1 MVRTR
6 PRSAAVREAFLE
18 GRFLRK
24 TGFVAKR
31 GFKKIVASMDKHM
44 GNAARRF
51 VYSRTEVIPRKIMFI
66 SFQGDYTCNPK
77 YITEELLRREDD
89 VDIVWSLRAGVIKR
103 AKEDP
108 GYLPSGVR
116 YVEQFT
122 ESFFAELASSQ
133 IWVANSVDF
142 LKRMLPKKEDQFFIE
157 TWHGSLGLKRFDAAV
172 NKGKAWVKA
181 AQVCA
186 DYADVLISNSTFED
200 EVYRGSFWGETPI
213 LRYGH
218 PRNDVF
224 FSATEEEKN
233 RLKIDFCTKNEIS
246 SDSNLVLYAPTFR
259 DDHQFDCYSL
269 IPSVLQEAL
278 EERFGGKWEIVT
290 RYHPTVAKFVSKRSN
305 KHLGINATDYP
316 DIQELMLFCDVAIT
330 DYSSW
335 IYDFMLS
342 GKPCFIYAADLDK
355 YRNQERGFYYPIDT
369 TPFAIARNND
379 EIAEAIRSF
388 DEERYSNRLRAFLND
403 KGCMEDGAAAG
414 RVVDLIEKVL
424 EGGKRS
430 VALEKCKVYEC

>member
-6 PRSAAVREAFLE
+6 PRSAAVKEAFLE
-18 GRFLRK
+18 GKFLRK
-24 TGFVAKR
+24 TGFVIGR
-31 GFKKIVASMDKHM
+31 GFKKVIASVDKHM
-44 GNAARRF
+44 GNAARRLA
-51 VYSRTEVIPRKIMFI
+51 YAKTEIAPRKIMFI

-77 YITEELLRREDD
+77 YITEELLRRGDD
-89 VDIVWSLRAGVIKR
+89 VDIVWSLRAGAIRR

-108 GYLPSGVR
+108 DYLPLGVR
-116 YVEQFT
+116 CVEQFT
-122 ESFFAELASSQ
+122 EPFFAELASSQ

-142 LKRMLPKKEDQFFIE
+142 LKRMLPKKDQQFFIE

-200 EVYRGSFWGETPI
+200 DVYRGSYWSKTPI

-224 FSATEEEKN
+224 FNASDEEIA
-233 RLKIDFCTKNEIS
+233 RLKSEFCEANDIS
-246 SDSNLVLYAPTFR
+246 VDSKLVLYAPTFR

-269 IPSVLQEAL
+269 VPSVLQNAL

-290 RYHPTVAKFVSKRSN
+290 RYHPTVAKFVAKRSN
-305 KHLGINATDYP
+305 RHLGINATDYP

-342 GKPCFIYAADLDK
+342 GKPCFIYAADLNK
-355 YRNQERGFYYPIDT
+355 YCDQERGFYYPIET
-369 TPFAIARNND
+369 TPFAIARDND
-379 EIAEAIRSF
+379 EMANAVLSF
-388 DEERYSNRLRAFLND
+388 DEERYAEDLHSFLD
-403 KGCMEDGAAAG
+403 GKGCMEDGKAAQ
-414 RVVDLIEKVL
+414 RVVDFIEKVL
-424 EGGKRS
+424 AGGKQS
-430 VALEKCKVYEC
+430 INLEEGKVYGC

>member
-18 GRFLRK
+18 GKILRK
-24 TGFVAKR
+24 TGFVIGR
-31 GFKKIVASMDKHM
+31 GFRKAIASLDKHM

-51 VYSRTEVIPRKIMFI
+51 VYSKTEVVPGKIMFI

-77 YITEELLRREDD
+77 YITEELLKRRSDID
-89 VDIVWSLRAGVIKR
+89 VVWSLRAAAVRR

-108 GYLPSGVR
+108 SYLPPGVR

-133 IWVANSVDF
+133 VWVANSVDF
-142 LKRMLPKKEDQFFIE
+142 LKRILPKKKEQFFIE

-181 AQVCA
+181 ARVCA
-186 DYADVLISNSTFED
+186 NYADALISNSTFED
-200 EVYRGSFWGETPI
+200 DVYRGSYWSKTPI

-224 FSATEEEKN
+224 FTATEEDIG
-233 RLKIDFCTKNEIS
+233 RLKSEFCEANGIS
-246 SDSNLVLYAPTFR
+246 VDAKLVLYAPTFR

-269 IPSVLQEAL
+269 DPDVLQGAL
-278 EERFGGKWEIVT
+278 VERFGGDWEVVT

-305 KHLGINATDYP
+305 RHLGINATNYP
-316 DIQELMLFCDVAIT
+316 DIQELMLFCDAAIT

-355 YRNQERGFYYPIDT
+355 YCDQERGFYYPIET
-369 TPFAIARNND
+369 TPFSIARNND
-379 EIAEAIRSF
+379 EMAKSVRSF
-388 DEERYSNRLRAFLND
+388 DDNEYAKKLQEFLD
-403 KGCMEDGAAAG
+403 GKGCMEDGKAAQ
-414 RVVDLIEKVL
+414 RVVDFIERVL
-424 EGGKRS
+424 SGEVQSTTLKDGETY
-430 VALEKCKVYEC
+430 VC